1 MDYFVT
7 IVVAVLGALASF
19 GGAALA
25 SRNGF
30 TELKTEFRVK
40 QQETERRIDKLE
52 TKIDKIMEERNER

>member
-1 MDYFVT
+1 MEYLLP
-7 IVVAVLGALASF
+7 IIIAIIGALASF

-40 QQETERRIDKLE
+40 QQETDRRIQRVEDKL
-52 TKIDKIMEERNER
+52 DKIMEKET